1 MKNVILTSLAVAA
14 AMCMGLG
21 SAQAQLAKGN
31 SCKFLGNITTSY
43 NWQEYCDPQGISY
56 KYTDLWDQVTCENA
70 TKWGSVHSG
79 WGTFNWENADR
90 TYNYCKQKGII
101 FKFHALIWG
110 SQHPGWIERLSVN
123 DTKKAII
130 EWYDEVKKHYPDLSI
145 IDVVNEAIYSGGNYH
160 SPYKETKIIEAL
172 GSLAEDRAQ
181 QQTGVRPSYNCNT
194 NGYPNTNSYQWIAE
208 AFRLAR
214 DRWPNATLIYN
225 DYNTFQ
231 WQKNEFIALI
241 NGLKA
246 CGAPID
252 AAGHQSHDLNDMGG
266 SQFKNALY
274 EIYQKTNMPVYITE
288 YDIAKQGDNG
298 QKTRYSEQ
306 FPIMWEADF
315 VCGVTLWGWIHG
327 KTWVDD
333 SGLVKDGQ
341 DRPAMTWLKQ
351 YMATDAAKRASVKSD
366 YICGR
371 DAANGAAGGGAIS
384 LNISDEVIELGQT
397 VKISAELDGCNHF
410 NFKANGVEIKD
421 KWVAPY
427 EFDWTPEEAGSYVI
441 SVTGTGSDNKEK
453 TSTATIK
460 VVAVGPYG
468 GTPAV
473 VPGKIEAENYDNGFA
488 GKAYNDLSEGNK
500 CDDYTDFYRSDDID
514 IKKIDGGIAL
524 GHCQKGEWMN
534 YTIDVAA
541 DGEYDVTLRVGT
553 GNSDGGLMTVS
564 VGNEVKEVTI
574 DKTGDWGTFAEVKIG
589 SMKLYKG
596 EQTLRLSIDK
606 DWIDVDWIKFEASD
620 ATGLT
625 SMASNAVIAVV
636 PNPAS
641 SAIEVIGVEEG
652 ALIEIIAPT
661 GTTIKTTT
669 SAEISLDDVENGIY
683 MVRISTNKE
692 TVVKRL
698 IVKK

>member
-1 MKNVILTSLAVAA
+1 
-14 AMCMGLG
+14 MGLG

-351 YMATDAAKRASVKSD
+351 YMATDAAKKASVKSD

-488 GKAYNDLSEGNK
+488 GKAYNDLSEGNI
-500 CDDYTDFYRSDDID
+500 CDNFTDFYRSDDVD

-574 DKTGDWGTFAEVKIG
+574 DQTGDWGTFAEVKIG

>member
-1 MKNVILTSLAVAA
+1 MS
-14 AMCMGLG
+14 LG
-21 SAQAQLAKGN
+21 SAQAQLSKGN
-31 SCKFLGNITTSY
+31 PCKFLGNITTRGAIPDDY
-43 NWQEYCDPQGISY
+43 ATMWEQLTP
-56 KYTDLWDQVTCENA
+56 ENE
-70 TKWGSVHSG
+70 TKWGSIANKEVQSVEQALSS
-79 WGTFNWENADR
+79 WNWAAAER
-90 TYNYCKQKGII
+90 EYNWCKQHGVQ
-101 FKFHALIWG
+101 FKFHCLLWTSQYPGYLKDFTGDRLRKQIDIWFEAC
-110 SQHPGWIERLSVN
+110 SR
-123 DTKKAII
+123 KF
-130 EWYDEVKKHYPDLSI
+130 PDVTI
-145 IDVVNEAIYSGGNYH
+145 IDVVNEAIPGHAEGDNGGQAKTFKRNLSQAMSGSTNPGD
-160 SPYKETKIIEAL
+160 YK
-172 GSLAEDRAQ
+172 
-181 QQTGVRPSYNCNT
+181 
-194 NGYPNTNSYQWIAE
+194 WITE
-208 AFRLAR
+208 AFKLAR
-214 DRWPNATLIYN
+214 KFFPNATLVYN

-231 WQKNEFIALI
+231 WQKNEFIDLVST
-241 NGLKA
+241 LVKQ
-246 CGAPID
+246 GAPID
-252 AAGHQSHDLNDMGG
+252 AYGHQSHDLNDMSGND
-266 SQFKNALY
+266 FKSRLY
-274 EIYQKTNMPVYITE
+274 DIHNQITQKSGRELACFLTE

-306 FPIMWEADF
+306 IPIAWEADF
-315 VCGVTLWGWIHG
+315 VSGITLWGYVHG
-327 KTWVDD
+327 ATWVDD
-333 SGLVKDGQ
+333 SGLIKNGQ
-341 DRPAMTWLKQ
+341 DRPAMTWLRQ
-351 YMATDAAKRASVKSD
+351 YMASDAAKKASAKF
-366 YICGR
+366 CGK
-371 DAANGAAGGGAIS
+371 AAGGPSLTIS
-384 LNISDEVIELGQT
+384 ASETVIALGESI
-397 VKISAELDGCNHF
+397 KISASMKDMKNV
-410 NFKANGVEIKD
+410 NFKANGIEIKD
-421 KWVAPY
+421 KWVAPF
-427 EFDWTPEEAGSYVI
+427 EFDWTPEKVGEYKIEA
-441 SVTGTGSDNKEK
+441 TGYDQSNNKA
-453 TSTATIK
+453 TATTTIK
-460 VVAVGPYG
+460 VIEVGPYG

>member
-1 MKNVILTSLAVAA
+1 MKHVILTSFAIAA
-14 AMCMGLG
+14 AMCMSLG
-21 SAQAQLAKGN
+21 SAQAQLSKGN
-31 SCKFLGNITTSY
+31 PCKFLGNITTRGAIPDDY
-43 NWQEYCDPQGISY
+43 ATMWEQLTP
-56 KYTDLWDQVTCENA
+56 ENE
-70 TKWGSVHSG
+70 TKWGSIANKEVQSVEQALSS
-79 WGTFNWENADR
+79 WNWAAAER
-90 TYNYCKQKGII
+90 EYNWCKQHGVQ
-101 FKFHALIWG
+101 FKFHCLLWTSQYPGYLKDFTGDRLRKQIDIWFEAC
-110 SQHPGWIERLSVN
+110 SR
-123 DTKKAII
+123 KF
-130 EWYDEVKKHYPDLSI
+130 PDVTI
-145 IDVVNEAIYSGGNYH
+145 IDVVNEAIPGHAEGDNGGQAKTFKRNLSQAMSGSTNPGD
-160 SPYKETKIIEAL
+160 YK
-172 GSLAEDRAQ
+172 
-181 QQTGVRPSYNCNT
+181 
-194 NGYPNTNSYQWIAE
+194 WITE
-208 AFRLAR
+208 AFKLAR
-214 DRWPNATLIYN
+214 KFFPNATLVYN

-231 WQKNEFIALI
+231 WQKNEFIDLVST
-241 NGLKA
+241 LVKQ
-246 CGAPID
+246 GAPID
-252 AAGHQSHDLNDMGG
+252 AYGHQSHDLNDMSGND
-266 SQFKNALY
+266 FKSRLY
-274 EIYQKTNMPVYITE
+274 DIHNQITQKSGRELACFLTE

-306 FPIMWEADF
+306 IPIAWEADF
-315 VCGVTLWGWIHG
+315 VSGITLWGYVHG
-327 KTWVDD
+327 ATWVDD
-333 SGLVKDGQ
+333 SGLIKNGQ
-341 DRPAMTWLKQ
+341 DRPAMTWLRQ
-351 YMATDAAKRASVKSD
+351 YMASDAAKKASAKF
-366 YICGR
+366 CGK
-371 DAANGAAGGGAIS
+371 AAGGPSLTIS
-384 LNISDEVIELGQT
+384 ASETVIALGESI
-397 VKISAELDGCNHF
+397 KISASMKDMKNV
-410 NFKANGVEIKD
+410 NFKANGIEIKD
-421 KWVAPY
+421 KWVAPF
-427 EFDWTPEEAGSYVI
+427 EFDWTPEKVGEYKIEA
-441 SVTGTGSDNKEK
+441 TGYDQSNNKA
-453 TSTATIK
+453 TATTTIK
-460 VVAVGPYG
+460 VIEVGPYG